1 MPAKALRTR
10 FAKSSLVK
18 LYRVYRERVCS
29 MIANEKLVT
38 DLNTKKDILVLFTR
52 PVAIKKKFVGFANL
66 GKTTGEVTPNKL
78 LEILR
83 RKKARARK

>member
-1 MPAKALRTR
+1 MPDMPAKALRTR

-29 MIANEKLVT
+29 MIADEILVT

-52 PVAIKKKFVGFANL
+52 PVAIKKKICWL
-66 GKTTGEVTPNKL
+66 CKS
-78 LEILR
+78 R
-83 RKKARARK
+83 